1 VHSVAAEAK
10 LSVRTAQRWAN
21 LYKSAGLSALARK
34 PREDRGA
41 RRVVSP
47 KIRAAIEG
55 LALER
60 PPLPVR
66 SVYRQVRQLAEASGE
81 PVPGYGTVYHLVRE
95 LPAGLLTLAHLG
107 TKTYGETFDLVHR
120 REAVRPNAVWQA
132 DHAQLGILLIRED
145 GLSAA
150 MADDRDRPL

>member
-1 VHSVAAEAK
+1 MHSVAAEAK

-55 LALER
+55 LAFER

-66 SVYRQVRQLAEASGE
+66 SVYCHRQLKIPHFGAFEYS
-81 PVPGYGTVYHLVRE
+81 PV
-95 LPAGLLTLAHLG
+95 
-107 TKTYGETFDLVHR
+107 
-120 REAVRPNAVWQA
+120 
-132 DHAQLGILLIRED
+132 
-145 GLSAA
+145 
-150 MADDRDRPL
+150 